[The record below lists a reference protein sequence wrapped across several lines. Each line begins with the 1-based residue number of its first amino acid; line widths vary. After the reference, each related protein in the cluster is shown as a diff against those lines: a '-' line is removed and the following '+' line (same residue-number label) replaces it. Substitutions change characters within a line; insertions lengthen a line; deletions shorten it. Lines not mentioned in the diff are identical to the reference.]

1 MVQDIKEMLNDLNN
15 HKRPKNTFLKF
26 FIECRLETSIK
37 TYYDQLLKSVDY
49 LSLSQDPDNVIIK
62 LNKEDFN

>member
-15 HKRPKNTFLKF
+15 HKRP
-26 FIECRLETSIK
+26 

>member
-1 MVQDIKEMLNDLNN
+1 MVQDIKEMLNDLNI
-15 HKRPKNTFLKF
+15 HKRPKNTLLKY

>member
-15 HKRPKNTFLKF
+15 HKRPKNTLLKH